1 MAKKNNIT
9 EVGRLNYKDLQAIND
24 EHQGIAQETTEIP
37 EIQNPFAAGAATY
50 YQGNMTTPQ
59 RRQSGAGTTPFGESF
74 WDPEGMVGDYQLE
87 HLENLRAQNQ
97 SGLAQAGNGLLKMT
111 TTALTTLADGTIGAL
126 YGLIQGGANLIDGNE
141 KTGFWE
147 GMWNND
153 FNKAMSYVQ
162 EQMEEIAPNY
172 YTDEQRN
179 SPWYSAANVLSANFL
194 GDKLL
199 KNAGFTIGALASLA
213 VPGFDMGWLANLTSK
228 GAKAL
233 GIGAKASEN
242 AGAIANYLA
251 RTFVSANS
259 EASIEAI
266 NAVKDN
272 QKSMYEGIQQ
282 RANEDYRASEMMMQ
296 QEIASGVDEQTA
308 QRNHMARLQNIDQE
322 VANAKAFADEQLR
335 DVGNSVWLMNTGLLS
350 ITNSLEFSNILKGG
364 YNLRKSLKDFGVKLT
379 AEGKEVGAREFGRA
393 LARGVETSMT
403 PNFPSVSAMGIV
415 GGTAKRFGSEGFE
428 EGAQRMISDSNEMQA
443 QAKLQQWADDRYNQ
457 DSNKYSLWEKQINP
471 TVTADLVDYT
481 KALTKAWSEGFG
493 TLASSG
499 WEEVFLGGLTGM
511 FGTAG
516 IRQKADGKMGIGWQG
531 GIYESIKDQQARYTE
546 ADKMIQAFNDQ
557 LSKSEFKQRMQHSAA
572 ALASAYDME
581 ESLNNGDIMGYK
593 NAEMLS
599 IVNDAIYF
607 RDNGMLDLF
616 KGYYEETAQNV
627 SNDTINDLR
636 SQTKD
641 VKTGKSFYDGKS
653 NDEIRQMIQD
663 KSKSTLEKIDNTI
676 RTYEDM
682 ERQYSDKFREVD
694 ITPFIDDIKDPVV
707 RANVALSG
715 ADYTQR
721 GVQQLTYLSSLH
733 DDLVRRRGELE
744 QERADV
750 ESSIDG
756 TDRVKQIDK
765 DIAEID
771 EALTDI
777 KNQFNKAKNN
787 PSEMV
792 QEMIAAQVRSAKVA
806 IGQEEQATKARYHN
820 AQSLQDVADTF
831 MYGNYNQS
839 VLEDAIHEAT
849 DEENKKLLESFYPF
863 SAEVNATEGAINKVI
878 ENNAADEDDEV
889 KNRAKAAL
897 GTFAQEAIN
906 ETLSERADTGNSTTV
921 ADKLRE
927 YGKTVVEQADKED
940 PQDMLGAE
948 STAAYLEEIA
958 EELDKARTTAK
969 VPEVKPAEEKK
980 ATKKEEEKP
989 TPEAG
994 KKGEPQDAAAQPEP
1008 AKKPEVKPKTEPET
1022 KEGEEVEIKPVEQ
1035 PEKPTPTSKYNVGD
1049 KVIYQGIPATV
1060 TSIPANGAIEVKFDT
1075 TGKTSIIGDSDE
1087 NLTPANSQS
1096 PTGGNSQAQEVTP
1109 NREREEGTVGNPV
1122 AAEYL
1127 LEGNPNTIQSAGY
1140 LFNALAGAF
1149 EKVGKEIEVIK
1160 AKYMPEIDKQGI
1172 GDMSKFVGSDVYNKA
1187 MAEIRQAIVD
1197 KYGEDGGKAFDKVM
1211 QSPTGHYAKEGL
1223 TALIDVLNV
1232 EATQREENAEQN
1244 KENQAGT
1251 SEQETRVV
1259 EPDTPEQEDK
1269 KEEARASKSFTGTN
1283 FLTYSQ
1289 TILGRKNPA
1298 DKGVAKRRKSPSLQA
1313 FQDLLTSK
1321 GIDIDHVV
1329 NNYMY
1334 DFMVDGKLPVRYMV
1348 MKDDEGKAVPSEGS
1362 EHIFLVTPITDKIQE
1377 FIEKDAV
1384 LQGNVKQMSDGSKM
1398 LVVGILGY
1406 GQNDKYLADK
1416 AEQIREAYRNMDA
1429 DSKAKEYTII
1439 NIPFNSIY
1447 AMNGGQ
1453 MVLQFEGQ
1461 ERGDSDL
1468 KTLLESDD
1476 RQVNPRKLSIGD
1488 IRFATAIGK
1497 EGEIKL
1503 KFFQKR
1509 EGDDQYGFMNPLSL
1523 QGSPGNVWMFIR
1535 SADGKFIPTPVAPT
1549 TWNDNNMNW
1558 DSELG
1563 RKIRSL
1569 VDSLATVTNKE
1580 DIPALLKELNQRL
1593 VFSINNRNMG
1603 NRLFYDD
1610 KTGELSFRKFN
1621 LDAASD
1627 NAKIVLGNEE
1637 SPFLVVDKSES
1648 LTLNLLNPE
1657 RPMEESKQILYKMI
1671 EQLDPVINIQN
1682 SVMGSAGGI
1691 KMYLDAGLFKV
1702 AIKSLGVV
1710 NAKTY
1715 MYPVNDHL
1723 EPIDGFVQAP
1733 TVPITSGNVSTF
1745 YYNGE
1750 RYAFSGEKLYDSN
1763 FNEITDSDIIQDIR
1777 AAADI
1782 QAGKV
1787 RPVRVNNTSYWEIN
1801 GKVYSQYRAGGFAPL
1816 SPSEEV
1822 EYRHRKAVEA
1832 EKKQKE
1838 RAAREEAA
1846 KIENQKTTQ
1855 AKYKVGDDLNGRKI
1869 TEVNIV
1875 DNEVV
1880 YTFEDAQ
1887 NGIQNGSISQ
1897 TELDNLLSIE
1907 AQNKAANNT
1916 GKVQQGSDDSQKGVK
1931 KTEQEPKTLAEKVS
1945 NSRNNT
1951 TFASVF
1957 KGDGGRTRFNDLVS
1971 AINSARERAGEES
1984 KQFKGT
1990 KALEEEL
1997 VSRGKSLPTT
2007 VSELQALVEEL
2018 NSCGF

>member
-1 MAKKNNIT
+1 MAVEDYSKTGLRGIPGLNMRK
-9 EVGRLNYKDLQAIND
+9 EPSDEDFLKSVGIGVGGQGMNQLNRPMMDEPVGLELARLGVGDSVYD
-24 EHQGIAQETTEIP
+24 EDIQTMSEAQN
-37 EIQNPFAAGAATY
+37 IQNF
-50 YQGNMTTPQ
+50 
-59 RRQSGAGTTPFGESF
+59 RGE
-74 WDPEGMVGDYQLE
+74 
-87 HLENLRAQNQ
+87 NQ
-97 SGLAQAGNGLLKMT
+97 SGLMQIGNGLLKMT

-126 YGLIQGGANLIDGNE
+126 YGLGQGISNLADDNE

-179 SPWYSAANVLSANFL
+179 SPWYSAANILSANFL

-199 KNAGFTIGALASLA
+199 KNAGFTIGALAALA

-228 GAKAL
+228 GAKL
-233 GIGAKASEN
+233 VGMGAKASEN

-282 RANEDYRASEMMMQ
+282 RANEATRNSELTMQ

-350 ITNSLEFSNILKGG
+350 ITNSLEFGNILKGG

-379 AEGKEVGAREFGRA
+379 AEGKEVGAGEFGRA

-415 GGTAKRFGSEGFE
+415 GGTAKRFASEGFE

-557 LSKSEFKQRMQHSAA
+557 LSKPEFKQRMQHSAA

-581 ESLNNGDIMGYK
+581 EALNNGDVMGYK

-627 SNDTINDLR
+627 SDDTINDLR

-694 ITPFIDDIKDPVV
+694 ITPFVDNIKDPVV

-744 QERADV
+744 QDRTDA

-756 TDRVKQIDK
+756 ADRVKQIDK

-771 EALTDI
+771 DALTDI

-792 QEMIAAQVRSAKVA
+792 QEMIDAQVRSAKVA

-849 DEENKKLLESFYPF
+849 NEENKKLLESFYPF

-897 GTFAQEAIN
+897 GSFAQEAIN
-906 ETLSERADTGNSTTV
+906 ETLSERADTGTSTTV

-927 YGKTVVEQADKED
+927 YGNTLVEQADKTN
-940 PQDMLGAE
+940 PQDILGAE
-948 STAAYLEEIA
+948 TTAAYLEEMA

-1008 AKKPEVKPKTEPET
+1008 AKKPETKPK
-1022 KEGEEVEIKPVEQ
+1022 KEDSAEAEIKPVET
-1035 PEKPTPTSKYNVGD
+1035 PETTPTTSAKKIGD
-1049 KVIYQGIPATV
+1049 EVTMTDGFKGTIVGIPKAGV
-1060 TSIPANGAIEVKFDT
+1060 YEIKLENGQ
-1075 TGKTSIIGDSDE
+1075 TGIYTDE
-1087 NLTPANSQS
+1087 NIAEPEAAEKSQTPNPQS
-1096 PTGGNSQAQEVTP
+1096 PTGGNVQTPEVTP
-1109 NREREEGTVGNPV
+1109 NRE
-1122 AAEYL
+1122 
-1127 LEGNPNTIQSAGY
+1127 
-1140 LFNALAGAF
+1140 
-1149 EKVGKEIEVIK
+1149 
-1160 AKYMPEIDKQGI
+1160 
-1172 GDMSKFVGSDVYNKA
+1172 
-1187 MAEIRQAIVD
+1187 
-1197 KYGEDGGKAFDKVM
+1197 
-1211 QSPTGHYAKEGL
+1211 
-1223 TALIDVLNV
+1223 
-1232 EATQREENAEQN
+1232 EENGEEQNLSVQNPPTAQSFIDRMNAAKTHEENDQAANEAAQAGIPEKEWIGIYHKNEARIAEEQKAEAEQAQ
-1244 KENQAGT
+1244 KAEEQAGT
-1251 SEQETRVV
+1251 SEQETRVI

-1298 DKGVAKRRKSPSLQA
+1298 DKGVAKKRTSPSIMA

-1348 MKDDEGKAVPSEGS
+1348 MKDDEGKAVPSEDS
-1362 EHIFLVTPITDKIQE
+1362 EHIFLVTPITDKIQG
-1377 FIEKDAV
+1377 FVDKDTV
-1384 LQGNVKQMSDGSKM
+1384 LQGNVKQMADGSKM

-1439 NIPFNSIY
+1439 NIPNNSIY

-1468 KTLLESDD
+1468 KTLLESND
-1476 RQVNPRKLSIGD
+1476 RQVNPRQLSIGD

-1497 EGEIKL
+1497 EGEVKL

-1535 SADGKFIPTPVAPT
+1535 SADGKFIPTPIAPT

-1569 VDSLATVTNKE
+1569 VDSLATVTNKD

-1648 LTLNLLNPE
+1648 LALNLLNPE
-1657 RPMEESKQILYKMI
+1657 RPIEESKQILYKMI

-1682 SVMGSAGGI
+1682 TVMSSAGGI

-1733 TVPITSGNVSTF
+1733 AVPTTSGNVSTF

-1787 RPVRVNNTSYWEIN
+1787 KPIRVNNTSYWEIN
-1801 GKVYSQYRAGGFAPL
+1801 GKVYSQYRAGGFAAL

-1838 RAAREEAA
+1838 RAAREEATRL
-1846 KIENQKTTQ
+1846 ENQKTTQ
-1855 AKYKVGDDLNGRKI
+1855 AKYKIGDNLNGRKI
-1869 TEVNIV
+1869 TEVNTI
-1875 DNEVV
+1875 DNEVI

-1887 NGIQNGSISQ
+1887 NGIQNGTISQ

-1907 AQNKAANNT
+1907 AQNKAANST

-1957 KGDGGRTRFNDLVS
+1957 KGDGGRTRFNNLVS
-1971 AINSARERAGEES
+1971 AINSAREKAGEES

-1997 VSRGKSLPTT
+1997 VSRGKPLPTT